1 MKVFELVGEITVK
14 IGEAVKNLKK
24 TEDAAEDTA
33 DELRELGDSGEK
45 STDKVVN
52 GLTKAGRTFENVFKK
67 STSIKETRTSLKELT
82 DTVEKQESKL
92 TELKNKYIQLYHSQ
106 GETSDEARETASEI
120 SKLSKSLKENK
131 SKLTE
136 AEKAADKFDET
147 LEDAGDSADEVQS
160 KMTGAF
166 AKIGSAVAAAFAI
179 DKIKDF
185 ANACVEA
192 SAEVSAE
199 VSAFEQIMGDYSDE
213 ASAKMQKV
221 ADDTGIVN
229 SRLTPYMTSLT
240 AKFKGLGYGIDEATT
255 LASDGLS
262 LAADAAAFWDK
273 SLDDSMGAL
282 NSFINGSYEGGEAIG
297 LFANDTQ
304 MASYAVKEG
313 IVKETKEWSNLDE
326 ARKQATRLE
335 YAQAM
340 MKASGAVGQ
349 ASKESGQY
357 ANVQANL
364 TEKWRQFK
372 AQIGEPILQN
382 IVIPA
387 MSKLSGVIDTLS
399 AGFQA
404 ASKWC
409 SEHKTALQLI
419 GIAAATLAAAIG
431 AYTIA
436 QNAAAIATAI
446 STAATTAFGTVMA
459 FVTSPITLVVLA
471 IGALVAGFLYL
482 WNTSEG
488 FRSFWINLWE
498 KIKSAVSGAV
508 DWLKNAWNSI
518 KDAFNST
525 IEFFTSAVD
534 AIKSAWNSVTVF
546 FEDIWNGI
554 CDGVSNLVNQ
564 VIGFFRSIANWI
576 EINIITPISQFWN
589 TWIQP
594 IIDKLIEMH
603 LKIIEIITALFIGLK
618 NLFMIFWTSIVQ
630 WLQSIWNK
638 IIEIFSVCA
647 TWVDENIISP
657 ISAAIKAFID
667 AVINFFTVLWNRIV
681 SIFMTVYSWVKN
693 NIIIPVYTAI
703 TSFFSMIL
711 GIAKNAWNG
720 IKNVFL
726 TVGGF
731 FKNVFQSAYNAVT
744 SIFNKIGSFFGTLWN
759 KIKNTFVKLGTNI
772 SDAIGKAVKAG
783 LNGVIS
789 AIERTINRGVSLI
802 NSAINLIN
810 LLPGVSVGKISEI
823 KLPRLAKGGVLE
835 RGQVGLLEG
844 EGAEAVV
851 PLDQNLKWLDRLK
864 MLLAPIVTASMEA
877 LTTSIPEYG
886 GITSTNVFANNNSD
900 IAELLTRILRL
911 LESMDKTLYDK
922 IVTALTEGVT
932 LDVDGREVARVIR
945 KYA

>member
-498 KIKSAVSGAV
+498 KIKSAVQ
-508 DWLKNAWNSI
+508 NAWNIISPVITAAWNLLSSTIKSI
-518 KDAFNST
+518 WSIVTAVFSGVWGVISPILTAIWNIFSTVFGAVFSIVSKVFNFFMNIVKTVITAVYITISYHLNIIKNIVTTVFGAIKTVITTVLGAIRKVVTTIWNAIYTVVSNVVNKIRNGISTAFSKIKSVVSNIFNSVKST
-525 IEFFTSAVD
+525 IS
-534 AIKSAWNSVTVF
+534 S
-546 FEDIWNGI
+546 IWNGI
-554 CDGVSNLVNQ
+554 WGVIKSV
-564 VIGFFRSIANWI
+564 V
-576 EINIITPISQFWN
+576 
-589 TWIQP
+589 
-594 IIDKLIEMH
+594 
-603 LKIIEIITALFIGLK
+603 
-618 NLFMIFWTSIVQ
+618 
-630 WLQSIWNK
+630 NK
-638 IIEIFSVCA
+638 ILGGVEKMVNG
-647 TWVDENIISP
+647 VV
-657 ISAAIKAFID
+657 KG
-667 AVINFFTVLWNRIV
+667 INT
-681 SIFMTVYSWVKN
+681 
-693 NIIIPVYTAI
+693 
-703 TSFFSMIL
+703 IL
-711 GIAKNAWNG
+711 GG
-720 IKNVFL
+720 ISGV
-726 TVGGF
+726 
-731 FKNVFQSAYNAVT
+731 ANAV
-744 SIFNKIGSFFGTLWN
+744 GSL
-759 KIKNTFVKLGTNI
+759 LGL
-772 SDAIGKAVKAG
+772 DP
-783 LNGVIS
+783 
-789 AIERTINRGVSLI
+789 
-802 NSAINLIN
+802 INLK
-810 LLPGVSVGKISEI
+810 LKEL

-835 RGQVGLLEG
+835 SGQVGLLEG

-864 MLLAPIVTASMEA
+864 MLLAPIVIASMEA
-877 LTTSIPEYG
+877 LTTSIPVYG